1 MSCSWAG
8 DRRRLLFY
16 FQLRCLSHIKSDL
29 LVLIFCRFFWR
40 ERELIKNRT
49 TDHNRSAIGDLRS
62 GDDTTTSDDRRRR
75 STRCQI
81 YIFSY
86 FKGTFLDLF
95 SSLPPPSK
103 RSAKRGRVAK
113 FHRVAASVAAA
124 PAAAAAH

>member
-29 LVLIFCRFFWR
+29 LVLLFCRFFWR

-62 GDDTTTSDDRRRR
+62 GDDTTTIDDDARLVAK
-75 STRCQI
+75 

-86 FKGTFLDLF
+86 FKGTFLENEK
-95 SSLPPPSK
+95 PPSLL
-103 RSAKRGRVAK
+103 S
-113 FHRVAASVAAA
+113 FASFL
-124 PAAAAAH
+124 